1 MSTWTWIAIGVVI
14 ILLIVPIALFAREKG
29 KNKKSATIKPKQAS
43 DNKIVVITVPQTIK
57 AGSVSAMI
65 TIQIQDLKGNP
76 VEVVSGTVV
85 TLLSSSANEILSE
98 ILNAN
103 GNEPAIKAV
112 TIFAGTNSAN
122 FCYRIR
128 LEGILTLLHP
138 MTGWPLVHRPRRLNN

>member
-1 MSTWTWIAIGVVI
+1 MSTWTWIAIGAVI
-14 ILLIVPIALFAREKG
+14 ILLIGLVTLFAREKG

-43 DNKIVVITVPQTIK
+43 DNKIVVITLPQTIK
-57 AGSVSAMI
+57 VGSVSAMI

-103 GNEPAIKAV
+103 GNEPAIEVV
-112 TIFAGTNSAN
+112 TVFAGTNSAN
-122 FCYRIR
+122 FYNKDPTR
-128 LEGILTLLHP
+128 G
-138 MTGWPLVHRPRRLNN
+138 GS

>member
-1 MSTWTWIAIGVVI
+1 MSTWTWIAIIVAIV
-14 ILLIVPIALFAREKG
+14 LLIVLIILFSREKG
-29 KNKKSATIKPKQAS
+29 KNQKSATVQPKQAS

-85 TLLSSSANEILSE
+85 TLLSSSASEILSE

-112 TIFAGTNSAN
+112 TVFAGTNSAN
-122 FCYRIR
+122 FYYKDPIIGNP
-128 LEGILTLLHP
+128 GIIASNDGLAPGTQ
-138 MTGWPLVHRPRRLNN
+138 TETIN

>member
-29 KNKKSATIKPKQAS
+29 KNKKSATVQPKQAS
-43 DNKIVVITVPQTIK
+43 DKKIVVITLPQTIK

-76 VEVVSGTVV
+76 VEVVSSTVV
-85 TLLSSSANEILSE
+85 TLLSSSASGIFS
-98 ILNAN
+98 AN

-112 TIFAGTNSAN
+112 TVSAGTNSAN
-122 FCYRIR
+122 FYYKDPTKGNPDIIASKDG
-128 LEGILTLLHP
+128 LAPGTQTETI
-138 MTGWPLVHRPRRLNN
+138 N